1 MVPPVAFSPR
11 WTINAVGLERSPGSP
26 AHAAS
31 VAMPLLLIEGRRHGM
46 NFTSPCFGGL
56 NHWPDISKQDH
67 RRMTPAFWML
77 GIAGVVGL
85 FAAGKSIARKEEP
98 WYLAVLGLILNV
110 PPVLLWLLRVADKL
124 IEWAGVM

>member
-1 MVPPVAFSPR
+1 MKKSAPGDDWPPLAPR
-11 WTINAVGLERSPGSP
+11 PRPGHRY
-26 AHAAS
+26 HAAS
-31 VAMPLLLIEGRRHGM
+31 IAMPFLGLAVAIGYLC
-46 NFTSPCFGGL
+46 FTPSFGGL

-98 WYLAVLGLILNV
+98 GYLAILGLILNV
-110 PPVLLWLLRVADKL
+110 PPVLLWLLRVAEKL
-124 IEWAGVM
+124 IEC

>member
-1 MVPPVAFSPR
+1 MKKSAPGDDWPPLAPR
-11 WTINAVGLERSPGSP
+11 PRPGHRY
-26 AHAAS
+26 HAAS
-31 VAMPLLLIEGRRHGM
+31 IAMPFLGLAVAIGYLC
-46 NFTSPCFGGL
+46 FTPSFGGL

-98 WYLAVLGLILNV
+98 GYLAVLGLILNV
-110 PPVLLWLLRVADKL
+110 PPVLLWLLRVAEKL

>member
-1 MVPPVAFSPR
+1 MKKSVLSDDWPPLAPR
-11 WTINAVGLERSPGSP
+11 PRPGHRY
-26 AHAAS
+26 HAAS
-31 VAMPLLLIEGRRHGM
+31 IAMPFLGLAVAIVYLW
-46 NFTSPCFGGL
+46 FTPSFGGL
-56 NHWPDISKQDH
+56 DHWPDISKQDH
-67 RRMTPAFWML
+67 RRMTRAFWML

-110 PPVLLWLLRVADKL
+110 PPVLLWLLRMADKL

>member
-1 MVPPVAFSPR
+1 MKKSVLSDDWPPLAPR
-11 WTINAVGLERSPGSP
+11 PRPGHRY
-26 AHAAS
+26 HAAS
-31 VAMPLLLIEGRRHGM
+31 IAMPFLGLAVAIVYLW
-46 NFTSPCFGGL
+46 FTPSLGGL
-56 NHWPDISKQDH
+56 DHWPDISKQDH

-110 PPVLLWLLRVADKL
+110 PPVLLWLLRMADKL

>member
-1 MVPPVAFSPR
+1 MPFLGLAVAIGYL
-11 WTINAVGLERSPGSP
+11 W
-26 AHAAS
+26 
-31 VAMPLLLIEGRRHGM
+31 
-46 NFTSPCFGGL
+46 FTPSFGGL

-85 FAAGKSIARKEEP
+85 LAAGKSIAWKEEP
-98 WYLAVLGLILNV
+98 WYVAVLGLILNV
-110 PPVLLWLLRVADKL
+110 PPVLLWLLRVAETL